1 MKNFKK
7 KFDFW
12 ALNNFRFSFDKRE
25 PISENEPSKCILL
38 QTLIKIGYFQKG
50 SFVFENSAKVDKKK
64 KKIKDPEINFIRNFH
79 PQNVSNGLPWLASD
93 TIYIHSLILSARP
106 R

>member
-64 KKIKDPEINFIRNFH
+64 KKLKTQKSILFAIFTLKMFLMAYLGS
-79 PQNVSNGLPWLASD
+79 PQTPF
-93 TIYIHSLILSARP
+93 TFTR
-106 R
+106 